1 MKVGD
6 LVRPDWD
13 SECSHTGV
21 VLNGPYAVQ
30 DCEDLEDKVEVVM
43 VGWMGGSGIYEE
55 EYACEFLRVVSSAN
69 N

>member
-21 VLNGPYAVQ
+21 VLSGPCAVQ
-30 DCEDLEDKVEVVM
+30 DCDDLEDKVEVVM
-43 VGWMGGSGIYEE
+43 VGWMNDFGIYEE